1 MASTRNQ
8 QVAVCDLLL
17 FVQSHAGPKWISQM
31 NAWRRNIT
39 KQNKKIKKQF
49 LPTFF
54 FDQLRKSLYAQ
65 DENMHVQ
72 TSESFSIPKYLLA
85 NITSLATMSTNS
97 AHLHVNALRTVT
109 RAAAQAKRSTCTAR
123 SAPKKWTHTMPRR
136 GKKTRLANVIYFPKG
151 NIRLGL

>member
-1 MASTRNQ
+1 M
-8 QVAVCDLLL
+8 
-17 FVQSHAGPKWISQM
+17 
-31 NAWRRNIT
+31 NIT
-39 KQNKKIKKQF
+39 NECMTSEYYKTKQKNQKTVPADI
-49 LPTFF
+49 F

-109 RAAAQAKRSTCTAR
+109 RAAAQAKRSNCTAR
-123 SAPKKWTHTMPRR
+123 SPPKKWTHTMPRR